1 MPTSAATRAALAG
14 TRFSLADASFTSDEA
29 SCAAGAGIAMREAIE
44 SPRMRGDTLSLDD
57 ARRIAI
63 AAQGLAAPP
72 PKRDV
77 DARAVA
83 AAVARLGAVQMD
95 SVNVLVRSH
104 YLPLFARLGPYPRE
118 LLDRLAYGGSRR
130 TLFEYWGH
138 MASLLPLD
146 TYPLFRWR
154 MERAAKGIGTWG
166 SLARLAREKPE
177 LVARVEQ
184 EVRDRGPL
192 AAGELADK
200 PKSQGGW
207 WGWSDHK
214 RALEYLFWSGRLT
227 TASRRNFERLYDV
240 VERVIPERVRALPSV
255 DPAAQQR
262 GLVAMAARALGVA
275 TARDLSDYFR
285 LSAADGRAR
294 ITELVAEGGLREVK
308 VDGWKQPAYLA
319 RGAVLPKTV
328 DATALLSPFDSLVWD
343 RSRTERLFGF
353 HYRIEIYTPAHQ
365 RVHGYYV
372 LPFLLGDRLVAR
384 VDLKSDRAAS
394 ALLVRGLHLER
405 GVRRADVMPRLK
417 DQLADMAAWLGLDRV
432 ALGAGARRTIG

>member
-1 MPTSAATRAALAG
+1 
-14 TRFSLADASFTSDEA
+14 
-29 SCAAGAGIAMREAIE
+29 
-44 SPRMRGDTLSLDD
+44 MRGDTLSIDE

-63 AAQGLAAPP
+63 AAQGLDAPSA
-72 PKRDV
+72 RRAV

-104 YLPLFARLGPYPRE
+104 YLPLFARLGTYRQE
-118 LLDRLAYGGSRR
+118 LLDGLAYGPKRR
-130 TLFEYWGH
+130 VLFEYWGH
-138 MASLLPLD
+138 MASLLPLE

-154 MERAAKGIGTWG
+154 MDRAARGLGTWG
-166 SLARLAREKPE
+166 SIARLAREKPDF
-177 LVARVEQ
+177 VARIEQ

-192 AAGELADK
+192 AAGELGDR
-200 PKSQGGW
+200 PRGEGGW

-240 VERVIPERVRALPSV
+240 VDRVIPEKVRAA
-255 DPAAQQR
+255 PALDVETQQR
-262 GLVAMAARALGVA
+262 RLVAMAAAALGVG
-275 TARDLSDYFR
+275 TVKDLSDYFR
-285 LSAADGRAR
+285 LSLTDGRAR
-294 ITELVAEGGLREVK
+294 IAELVEEGTLREVR
-308 VDGWKQPAYLA
+308 VEGWKHAAYLA
-319 RGAVLPKTV
+319 KGARLPRAV
-328 DATALLSPFDSLVWD
+328 EGAALLSPFDSLVWE

-353 HYRIEIYTPAHQ
+353 HYRIEIYTPAHK

-405 GVRRADVMPRLK
+405 GVKRADVMPRLK
-417 DQLADMAAWLGLDRV
+417 EALSRMAAWLGLDRV
-432 ALGAGARRTIG
+432 ALRA